1 MPPQAEGGYA
11 VSCGLGDGAVQ
22 ADQTLHNVTISGG
35 RLEGISFLMV
45 DSIDIKV
52 GGG

>member
-1 MPPQAEGGYA
+1 MLPQAEGGYA
-11 VSCGLGDGAVQ
+11 VSCGVVQ

-52 GGG
+52 GGV